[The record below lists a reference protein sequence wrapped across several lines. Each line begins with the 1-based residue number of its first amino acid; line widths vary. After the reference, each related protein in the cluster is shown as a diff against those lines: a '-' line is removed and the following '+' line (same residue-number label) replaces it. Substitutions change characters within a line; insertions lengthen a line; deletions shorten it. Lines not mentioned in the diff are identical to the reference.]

1 MNRRLYRCRHNQR
14 IAGVAAGVAEFFDL
28 DPTLVRLLFFLSI
41 FVGGLGLLLYIGMAI
56 IVPLEPVAAGVGA
69 AAVAGEGSASGD
81 GLPADVEGHH
91 HAPRG
96 DGPWTTFVGLALIL
110 FGSLSI
116 RLPASSDLVGSL
128 KVGAGELRICA
139 PPGLG
144 LRISSSGTSERL
156 RVNGLQERVSDWQ
169 SPDYESAS
177 HRADLRVNATFG
189 AVEIN
194 PIGECS

>member
-1 MNRRLYRCRHNQR
+1 MTLPTSALDRLSLAVFAGRSQVDLPDAQ
-14 IAGVAAGVAEFFDL
+14 IAHLVLTVNAAQVDVDASAASVA
-28 DPTLVRLLFFLSI
+28 SI
-41 FVGGLGLLLYIGMAI
+41 S
-56 IVPLEPVAAGVGA
+56 
-69 AAVAGEGSASGD
+69 AVVN
-81 GLPADVEGHH
+81 L
-91 HAPRG
+91 
-96 DGPWTTFVGLALIL
+96 
-110 FGSLSI
+110 GSLSI